1 VRHNE
6 IYDEQRH
13 DIDRVDGPRMPV
25 VLGGEEVRQQLKK
38 QHGHIADKTRVAGVL
53 LTVSKLRAGKKSRP
67 RNVTI
72 VVESN

>member
-1 VRHNE
+1 
-6 IYDEQRH
+6 
-13 DIDRVDGPRMPV
+13 MPV